1 VWDGYQRF
9 EIPLRKGAIMS
20 IDAGIIGKGIV
31 IKGELTGEQDLI
43 IEGRVEGSIALK
55 KHLIVENTG
64 VVLADLET
72 ENITIKGEMNGNMVA
87 SDMVEIADT
96 AKVVGDIQAPRVIIS
111 DGARFRG
118 SIDMDVDIPKE
129 LLS

>member
-1 VWDGYQRF
+1 MAT
-9 EIPLRKGAIMS
+9 E
-20 IDAGIIGKGIV
+20 AGIIGKGIV

-87 SDMVEIADT
+87 SNMVEIADT
-96 AKVVGDIQAPRVIIS
+96 AKVVGDIQAPRVIIA